1 MLKLIGLITVIYLM
15 FHFGLVQLAAI
26 YTMVVLSFIAGV

>member
-1 MLKLIGLITVIYLM
+1 MLKLIGLITVIYFL

-26 YTMVVLSFIAGV
+26 YAMVALSFVAGV